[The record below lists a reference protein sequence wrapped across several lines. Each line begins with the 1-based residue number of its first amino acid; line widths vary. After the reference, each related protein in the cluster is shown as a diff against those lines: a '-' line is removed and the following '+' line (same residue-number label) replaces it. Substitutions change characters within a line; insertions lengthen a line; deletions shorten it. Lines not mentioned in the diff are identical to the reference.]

1 MERGL
6 IPSSES
12 GKPRLPVKLHRSD
25 RLRVQAMGEGI
36 EEWGSGG
43 IGSKPLARGEVS
55 ARGLDPLKGGTLE
68 EADRFLE
75 AQAPSTGLNPPDE
88 QSSCPTGRVFPQ

>member
-12 GKPRLPVKLHRSD
+12 GKPLLPVKLHRSD

-43 IGSKPLARGEVS
+43 IGSKPLARGGELT
-55 ARGLDPLKGGTLE
+55 RGLDPSEDEIQAGVGLSFGV
-68 EADRFLE
+68 
-75 AQAPSTGLNPPDE
+75 QAPSIDLNPLD
-88 QSSCPTGRVFPQ
+88 G